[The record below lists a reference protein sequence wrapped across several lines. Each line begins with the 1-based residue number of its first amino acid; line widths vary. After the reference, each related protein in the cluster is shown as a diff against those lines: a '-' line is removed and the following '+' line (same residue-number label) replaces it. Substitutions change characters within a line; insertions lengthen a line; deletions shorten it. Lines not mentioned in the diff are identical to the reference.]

1 MVLKVGGGC
10 HNAGLVF
17 FIEWEQV
24 DEKINEIK
32 EKVEM
37 KAYLLL
43 LRSAME
49 QCLSVLS
56 IIQLIAS
63 RAVTITHPL
72 FPPLPDGKV
81 LGSSSSVARESQ
93 ASSSPVADSVCLI

>member
-10 HNAGLVF
+10 HNAGLVC

-56 IIQLIAS
+56 IIQLICFSGCHYYTSIVSTTAGRQGLGIIVECS
-63 RAVTITHPL
+63 ARIA
-72 FPPLPDGKV
+72 GKQQP
-81 LGSSSSVARESQ
+81 S
-93 ASSSPVADSVCLI
+93 C